1 MSKDIQYVLV
11 LPGKFIG
18 TRDDYS
24 GAFASHEEEQ
34 RFRSVIEGNSKA
46 AAVAATA
53 NVTVT
58 AKEG

>member
-24 GAFASHEEEQ
+24 GAFASPKEEQ
-34 RFRSVIEGNSKA
+34 RFRSVIEANSKA
-46 AAVAATA
+46 AAVAATS
-53 NVTVT
+53 NVTGTTQEV
-58 AKEG
+58 

>member
-18 TRDDYS
+18 TRDDCS

-34 RFRSVIEGNSKA
+34 RFRSVIEWNSKA

-53 NVTVT
+53 NTTGTTQEV
-58 AKEG
+58 